1 MTKAFVP
8 LDTVAEREEQPTRG
22 GHGATDLIDPLT
34 IPSGALAVPHEDGK
48 LECLACAH
56 RCVIAPGRRGAC
68 KVRYNE
74 SGSLRVPWNYAGSL
88 QINPIE
94 QAPFMHAH
102 AGEDVLTLGM
112 LGCNLRCGYC
122 QNWHLSQV
130 LRDADAPELPTPM
143 SAEEIVSYA
152 QRRGLRV
159 LLSSLNE
166 PLITAEWG
174 AEVFSRAK
182 AAGLTTGIVSSGHGT
197 PEVLDFL
204 RPHVDLVKID
214 LKTMSPERYRTL
226 GAHLEHVLETIR
238 MVHSREFW
246 LEVVTLVVP
255 GWNDSEDE
263 LRQAARF
270 IASVSPDI
278 PWTLWN
284 FHRDYR
290 MRDPDDAVAHD
301 VVRAATI
308 GREEGL
314 RFTYAG
320 VQPGRVGDFERTRCP
335 GCDAVAVERVGYQLT
350 AYALDPAGR
359 CTACGTTIP
368 GRWSSHDVAT
378 GPAALWFERRPQRIV

>member
-1 MTKAFVP
+1 
-8 LDTVAEREEQPTRG
+8 
-22 GHGATDLIDPLT
+22 
-34 IPSGALAVPHEDGK
+34 
-48 LECLACAH
+48 
-56 RCVIAPGRRGAC
+56 
-68 KVRYNE
+68 
-74 SGSLRVPWNYAGSL
+74 LRVPWGYAGSL

-94 QAPFMHAH
+94 QAPFMHVH

-130 LRDADAPELPTPM
+130 LRDAEAPELPTPM
-143 SAEEIVSYA
+143 SADEIVTFA
-152 QRRGLRV
+152 QKRGLRV

-166 PLITAEWG
+166 PMITAEWG
-174 AEVFSRAK
+174 VEVFARAK

-214 LKTMSPERYRTL
+214 LKTMSPERYRSL
-226 GAHLEHVLETIR
+226 GAHLEHVLDTMR
-238 MVHSREFW
+238 MVHERDFW

-255 GWNDSEDE
+255 GWNDSDDE
-263 LRQAARF
+263 LRQAARA
-270 IASVSPDI
+270 IAALSPDI
-278 PWTLWN
+278 PWVLWN
-284 FHRDYR
+284 FHGDYR
-290 MRDPDDAVAHD
+290 MRDPDDAVADD

-350 AYALDPAGR
+350 KYALDAEGR
-359 CTACGTTIP
+359 CAACVTSIP
-368 GRWSSHDVAT
+368 GRWSSDGAKT
-378 GPAALWFERRPQRIV
+378 GPAALWFERRPRRVV